1 LIVVGFFSVAMR
13 SPHIPGPLASRQKEY
28 QTALQQRYAQM
39 GACGNIILR
48 DGFRLSR
55 IPCKT
60 THGLT

>member
-1 LIVVGFFSVAMR
+1 MR
-13 SPHIPGPLASRQKEY
+13 SPHNPGPMASRQKEY

-60 THGLT
+60 THALT